1 MRGSAG
7 SALASLLGAA
17 VIAPGI
23 AQEIVPGTFGE
34 RVDVEV
40 VNVDVV
46 VTERS
51 GRRVTD
57 LAREEFELL
66 VDGRPV
72 PIEYFAAPPP
82 SAGERGLAA
91 RPVEPLELAGRE
103 LPAEILPSHLV
114 VFVDQSA
121 LERRVRGETLDE
133 LRAYLAA
140 SPDPA
145 RQVMVAAFQDDLR
158 LLAAPTGDA
167 SAIEAAL
174 AALEK
179 LPARATLIA
188 AERRQLE
195 MDIRN
200 FGRAV
205 PMARSEVDPAGDA
218 QREVD
223 RSQNERLRIQ
233 SEIELWAQQELD
245 RQSRS
250 LRALTQIVGA
260 LGAVE
265 GRKAV
270 VLATAGYTAEPAA
283 FLLRFF
289 AQKLGV
295 VQGSLV
301 TRVATLDSLGIRLA
315 DDFERLVATAADARV
330 AFYTVSPREA
340 PVAQGSAEFGSAGAG
355 LGGAIPPPKDTTAID
370 TGSSVVRL
378 ATATGGRSF
387 YVDANLDERLGEVAA
402 DAAAVYSLGFATSA
416 AAGTGDHAIEVRLA
430 RDGLEVRHRESFRR
444 LKGAERGEAALVA
457 AATLGTVRN
466 PFGLA
471 LELGAAVPGAAKGE
485 PAKLPIAVRIPLGA
499 IALLPRGTAHE
510 GMLQLQVA
518 IQDAAGKLFFD
529 AGTPIPLAIPAADL
543 ERALAG
549 VWVHRAELALEP
561 GRHRIAVLVTDEPGG
576 EFSTASAAVEVPNP

>member
-1 MRGSAG
+1 MRGWLG
-7 SALASLLGAA
+7 SSLASFLLTAA
-17 VIAPGI
+17 PAPGI
-23 AQEIVPGTFGE
+23 AQEIAPGTFGE

-46 VTERS
+46 VTDRA

-57 LAREEFELL
+57 LARQEFELL

-72 PIEYFAAPPP
+72 AIEYFAAPPP
-82 SAGERGLAA
+82 SPDARGLAA
-91 RPVEPLELAGRE
+91 RPVEPLELAGRA
-103 LPAEILPSHLV
+103 LPAEVLPSHLV

-158 LLAAPTGDA
+158 LLAAPTGDLTA
-167 SAIEAAL
+167 VEAAL
-174 AALEK
+174 AALEQ
-179 LPARATLIA
+179 LPARATLIE
-188 AERRQLE
+188 AERTQLE
-195 MDIRN
+195 MEIRN
-200 FGRAV
+200 FGRAA
-205 PMARSEVDPAGDA
+205 PMARSEIDPAGDA

-260 LGAVE
+260 LGAIE
-265 GRKAV
+265 GRKSV

-289 AQKLGV
+289 AQKLGLS
-295 VQGSLV
+295 QGSQV
-301 TRVATLDSLGIRLA
+301 TRVATLDELGIRLA

-330 AFYTVSPREA
+330 AFYTVSPRE
-340 PVAQGSAEFGSAGAG
+340 PPPAQGSAEFGSAGAG
-355 LGGAIPPPKDTTAID
+355 LGGAVPPPKDSTAID
-370 TGSSVVRL
+370 TGTSVVRL
-378 ATATGGRSF
+378 ATATGGRNF

-402 DAAAVYSLGFATSA
+402 DTRAVYSLGFTTSA

-430 RDGLEVRHRESFRR
+430 RDDLEARHRESFRR
-444 LKGAERGEAALVA
+444 LKSAERGEASLVA
-457 AATLGTVRN
+457 AATLGTARN
-466 PFGLA
+466 PFGLQ

-485 PAKLPIAVRIPLGA
+485 PAKVPIAVRIPLGA

-510 GMLQLQVA
+510 GRLQLQVA

-529 AGTPIPLAIPAADL
+529 VGTPIPLAIPAADL

-561 GRHRIAVLVTDEPGG
+561 GRHRVAVLVTDEQAG
-576 EFSTASAAVEVPNP
+576 EFSTASVPIEVPSP